1 MTVNYLIGGSTSLQN
16 ELLKLLGEKEE
27 TQPSDKE
34 ETQPSD
40 KEETQQ
46 SDKEETVKLNDV
58 IKDAE
63 VKQNI
68 EDAKFVNS
76 DMSGGTNIVGLGENI
91 LAGGGLN
98 NKDEKQVS
106 SKDEKQVNNNSVVS
120 GEEIIGNILIEGGDR
135 VDNEN
140 SGEIKNIDKETGV
153 VEEDKYISDD
163 DISDGGKDISSNSD
177 DDYSTS
183 ENSDES
189 DSDDEFG
196 NQYIKIINEMRNY
209 SSNPDHQNLSLSGGS
224 VKSVNRVKVLNMF
237 PWILKSSDQ

>member
-16 ELLKLLGEKEE
+16 ELLKLLGEDQEIESSTNKD
-27 TQPSDKE
+27 TKSSSDDV
-34 ETQPSD
+34 D
-40 KEETQQ
+40 KSSE
-46 SDKEETVKLNDV
+46 KEETVKLNDV

-76 DMSGGTNIVGLGENI
+76 DMSGGTNIVGLVENI

-106 SKDEKQVNNNSVVS
+106 SKDEKQVNNSVVS
-120 GEEIIGNILIEGGDR
+120 GEEIIGNILIEGGDK

-140 SGEIKNIDKETGV
+140 SVEIKNTDKDT
-153 VEEDKYISDD
+153 DKVKKDNSDD
-163 DISDGGKDISSNSD
+163 KNKGISSNSD
-177 DDYSTS
+177 DDYSTN
-183 ENSDES
+183 ENSDE
-189 DSDDEFG
+189 DEDEEDEFG
-196 NQYIKIINEMRNY
+196 NKYIKIINEMRNY
-209 SSNPDHQNLSLSGGS
+209 NSNSDNQNLSLSGGS

>member
-16 ELLKLLGEKEE
+16 ELLKLLGENEE
-27 TQPSDKE
+27 IQPSE
-34 ETQPSD
+34 
-40 KEETQQ
+40 
-46 SDKEETVKLNDV
+46 KEETVKLNDV
-58 IKDAE
+58 IKDAV

-76 DMSGGTNIVGLGENI
+76 DMSGGTNIVGLVENI

-106 SKDEKQVNNNSVVS
+106 NKDEKQNNNSVVS

-140 SGEIKNIDKETGV
+140 SGEIKENGL
-153 VEEDKYISDD
+153 VEEDKYVSDD
-163 DISDGGKDISSNSD
+163 DISDGSKDISANSD
-177 DDYSTS
+177 DDDSTN
-183 ENSDES
+183 ENSD

-209 SSNPDHQNLSLSGGS
+209 NNNNPDHQNLSLSGGS
-224 VKSVNRVKVLNMF
+224 VKTVNRVKVLNMF
-237 PWILKSSDQ
+237 PWILKSSD

>member
-16 ELLKLLGEKEE
+16 ELLKLLGENQEIESSTNKDTKSPSDNVDQSSTSEE
-27 TQPSDKE
+27 TM
-34 ETQPSD
+34 
-40 KEETQQ
+40 
-46 SDKEETVKLNDV
+46 KLNNV
-58 IKDAE
+58 IKDA
-63 VKQNI
+63 VIQQNI

-76 DMSGGTNIVGLGENI
+76 DMSGGTNIVGLVENI

-98 NKDEKQVS
+98 NNNIDEKQ
-106 SKDEKQVNNNSVVS
+106 NNNAAIT

-140 SGEIKNIDKETGV
+140 SGEIKEIDKESGQ

-163 DISDGGKDISSNSD
+163 DISDGSKDISSNSD
-177 DDYSTS
+177 DDDSAN
-183 ENSDES
+183 ENSD

-209 SSNPDHQNLSLSGGS
+209 NNSDHQNISLSGGS
-224 VKSVNRVKVLNMF
+224 VKTAKRVKILNMF
-237 PWILKSSDQ
+237 PWILKSSD

>member
-16 ELLKLLGEKEE
+16 ELLKLLGENEE
-27 TQPSDKE
+27 IQPPE
-34 ETQPSD
+34 
-40 KEETQQ
+40 
-46 SDKEETVKLNDV
+46 KEETVKLNDV
-58 IKDAE
+58 IKDAV

-76 DMSGGTNIVGLGENI
+76 DMSGGTNIVGLVENI

-106 SKDEKQVNNNSVVS
+106 NKDEKQVSNSIIS

-135 VDNEN
+135 ADNEN
-140 SGEIKNIDKETGV
+140 SGEIKDIDKENGL

-163 DISDGGKDISSNSD
+163 DISDESKDISSNSD
-177 DDYSTS
+177 DDSTN
-183 ENSDES
+183 ENSD

-209 SSNPDHQNLSLSGGS
+209 NNPDHQNLSLSGGS
-224 VKSVNRVKVLNMF
+224 VKTVNRVKVLNMF
-237 PWILKSSDQ
+237 PWILKSSD

>member
-27 TQPSDKE
+27 IQPSDKE

-40 KEETQQ
+40 KEETQP

-76 DMSGGTNIVGLGENI
+76 DMSGGTNIVGLVENI

-98 NKDEKQVS
+98 DKDEKQVS
-106 SKDEKQVNNNSVVS
+106 SKDEKQVNNSVIS

-140 SGEIKNIDKETGV
+140 SGETKNIDKETGV

-177 DDYSTS
+177 DDYSTN
-183 ENSDES
+183 ENSD
-189 DSDDEFG
+189 DSDDELG

-209 SSNPDHQNLSLSGGS
+209 NSNPDHQNLSLSGGS

>member
-16 ELLKLLGEKEE
+16 ELLKLLGENQEIESSTNKDTKSPSDNVDQSSTSEE
-27 TQPSDKE
+27 TM
-34 ETQPSD
+34 
-40 KEETQQ
+40 
-46 SDKEETVKLNDV
+46 KLNNV
-58 IKDAE
+58 IKDA
-63 VKQNI
+63 VIQQNI

-76 DMSGGTNIVGLGENI
+76 DMSGGTNIVGLVENI

-98 NKDEKQVS
+98 NNIDEKQ
-106 SKDEKQVNNNSVVS
+106 NNNAAIT

-140 SGEIKNIDKETGV
+140 SGEIKEIDKESGQ

-163 DISDGGKDISSNSD
+163 DISDGSKDISSNSD
-177 DDYSTS
+177 DDDSAN
-183 ENSDES
+183 ENSD

-209 SSNPDHQNLSLSGGS
+209 NNSDHQNISLSGGS
-224 VKSVNRVKVLNMF
+224 VKTAKRVKILNMF
-237 PWILKSSDQ
+237 PWILKSSD